1 MHKIL
6 VELGRF
12 GSIFLFIIV
21 GLLVALLVVMGMSA
35 ITNEN
40 GGEASIRLPLEVAL
54 IVAIIAA
61 VTLGGFLV
69 NLAFRADRLEKRI
82 SQLGTYD
89 TLTGLLN
96 RRIFMDRAEHLFH
109 IAEREKEALSI
120 VVISIDHFKNINNV
134 HGHAAGDRALV
145 AFAKLLNSTLR
156 KSDLSCRYSG
166 EEFALFL
173 PKTNEQQ
180 GWAFC
185 ERIHQITRQEG
196 LSYEGLSINPTL
208 SIGVVSFPEEQAENV
223 NELLQLADRA
233 LYHAKKIGR
242 NRTVNYIKGI

>member
-12 GSIFLFIIV
+12 GSILLLILV
-21 GLLVALLVVMGMSA
+21 GLLVALLVVLGVSA
-35 ITNEN
+35 ITHEN
-40 GGEASIRLPLEVAL
+40 GDNASMQLSLEVSL
-54 IVAIIAA
+54 ILVVIAA
-61 VTLGGFLV
+61 VTLGGFLA
-69 NLAFRADRLEKRI
+69 NLAIKADMLEKKV
-82 SQLGTYD
+82 SQLGSYD

-96 RRIFMDRAEHLFH
+96 RREFMDRARHLYN
-109 IAEREKEALSI
+109 IAEREEEALSI

-134 HGHAAGDRALV
+134 HGHTAGDQALV
-145 AFAKLLNSTLR
+145 TFAKLLNSTLR

-180 GWAFC
+180 GWTFC
-185 ERIHQITRQEG
+185 ERIHKVTRQEG
-196 LSYEGLSINPTL
+196 LSFEGVSIKPTL
-208 SIGVVSFPEEQAENV
+208 SIGVVSFPEERAENV
-223 NELLQLADRA
+223 NVLLQMADRA
-233 LYHAKKIGR
+233 LYHAKKTGR